1 MNLNFCMHSHRF
13 CDIKHKH
20 TLKHMGGHTSL
31 RAHTDAHTLTRGSTL
46 CDVRLVV
53 LRQHDEVCGD

>member
-1 MNLNFCMHSHRF
+1 
-13 CDIKHKH
+13 
-20 TLKHMGGHTSL
+20 MGGHAGMRTNP
-31 RAHTDAHTLTRGSTL
+31 DAHTLTRGSTL